1 MGFGL
6 LEGDWEADHK
16 RNKKILYIIEPVV
29 ESLAQVGV
37 EKKKPNTSIDY
48 FGQNQSAEITF
59 LVEWVAGF

>member
-29 ESLAQVGV
+29 ESLAQVRFKK
-37 EKKKPNTSIDY
+37 KKKPKTSMD
-48 FGQNQSAEITF
+48 
-59 LVEWVAGF
+59 